1 MENRTICL
9 LEEITKKN
17 YICGTKINK
26 DTILINFVANKVE
39 ILVTQSFKRNFLPV
53 QVSLLALT
61 TELK

>member
-9 LEEITKKN
+9 LEKITKKN

-26 DTILINFVANKVE
+26 DIILINFVANKVE